1 MYLTKEEFLVL
12 SARKLGIHSRE
23 EISQKFKLS
32 QTSIALC
39 DNALYQKYGIKANST
54 VELKQKLV
62 EIADLKKVE
71 IVDSDKIPYF
81 EYENDVLVK
90 KIKITKIDVL
100 ALLDYFQY
108 IEDEKK
114 EYELILNEDASN
126 MYRILEIKDVET
138 LEKTKLTSEAG

>member
-54 VELKQKLV
+54 VEYKQKLV
-62 EIADLKKVE
+62 EVADLKKVE
-71 IVDSDKIPYF
+71 VVDADKMPYF
-81 EYENDVLVK
+81 EYENNVLVK
-90 KIKITKIDVL
+90 KIKITKKDVL
-100 ALLDYFQY
+100 ALLDYFQCV
-108 IEDEKK
+108 EDEKK
-114 EYELILNEDASN
+114 EYELILDEDTSN
-126 MYRILEIKDVET
+126 MYRT
-138 LEKTKLTSEAG
+138 LEVKDLETYEKSELTSAAG